1 MRTTL
6 LSAILLLAAC
16 GDDGPSDGNEGE
28 VITTV
33 ILSFQDGAS
42 EDTFEFDD
50 PDGDGGDPPTI
61 DPLNIPAGTY
71 TVTVAFENRLESPPE
86 DITVEVADE
95 STEHQVFFTGT
106 AVDGP
111 ASDQPGAPFTHSYI
125 DLDDNDLPIG
135 LTNQIIAGSGT
146 GELTVTLRHMP
157 PVNDQPTKTADTA
170 AAVRDGGF
178 ASVGGENDVQVT
190 FVVSSNAPTLVPD
203 PARGL
208 R

>member
-1 MRTTL
+1 MRTIPL
-6 LSAILLLAAC
+6 LLLLAAC
-16 GDDGPSDGNEGE
+16 GGDDTGPTNEGE

-33 ILSFQDGAS
+33 ILSFQGGAS

-71 TVTVAFENRLESPPE
+71 TVTVGFENRLESPPE
-86 DITVEVADE
+86 DIASEVADE
-95 STEHQVFFTGT
+95 STEHQVFFTGS

-111 ASDQPGAPFTHSYI
+111 ASDQPGAPFTHSYL

-135 LTNQIIAGSGT
+135 LSNQIIAGSGT
-146 GELTVTLRHMP
+146 GELTVTLRHLP

-178 ASVGGENDVQVT
+178 SSIGGQNDVQVT
-190 FVVSSNAPTLVPD
+190 FMVTSDAPTLAPD

>member
-6 LSAILLLAAC
+6 ISAILLLAAC
-16 GDDGPSDGNEGE
+16 GGDDTGPTNEGE

-33 ILSFQDGAS
+33 ILSFQGGAT
-42 EDTFEFDD
+42 EDVFEFDD

-61 DPLNIPAGTY
+61 DPINIAAGTY
-71 TVTVAFENRLESPPE
+71 TVTVGFENRLEAPPE
-86 DITVEVADE
+86 DITAEVADE
-95 STEHQVFFTGT
+95 ADEHQVFLTGS

-111 ASDQPGAPFTHSYI
+111 ASDQPGAPLTHTYADQDS
-125 DLDDNDLPIG
+125 NGLPIG
-135 LTNQIIAGSGT
+135 LENTIVAGSGP

-157 PVNDQPTKTADTA
+157 PINDQPTKTADTA

-178 ASVGGENDVQVT
+178 SSIGGENDVQVT
-190 FVVSSNAPTLVPD
+190 FVVSSNAPTLAPD

>member
-1 MRTTL
+1 MRTIPL
-6 LSAILLLAAC
+6 LLLLAAC
-16 GDDGPSDGNEGE
+16 GGDDTGPTNEGE

-33 ILSFQDGAS
+33 ILSFQGGAS

-61 DPLNIPAGTY
+61 DPLNIAAGTY
-71 TVTVAFENRLESPPE
+71 TVTVASENRLESPPE
-86 DITVEVADE
+86 DITSEVADE
-95 STEHQVFFTGT
+95 STEHQVFLTGT

-111 ASDQPGAPFTHSYI
+111 ASDQPGAPFTHSYL

-146 GELTVTLRHMP
+146 GELTVTLRHLP
-157 PVNDQPTKTADTA
+157 PVNDQPAKTADTA

-178 ASVGGENDVQVT
+178 SSIGGQNDVQVT
-190 FVVSSNAPTLVPD
+190 FMVTSDAPTLAPD

>member
-16 GDDGPSDGNEGE
+16 GDDGPPGGNEGE
-28 VITTV
+28 VITSV
-33 ILSFQDGAS
+33 ILTFQDGPS
-42 EDTFEFDD
+42 EESFEFDD

-61 DPLNIPAGTY
+61 DPVNIPAGTY

-86 DITVEVADE
+86 DITAEVADE

-111 ASDQPGAPFTHSYI
+111 ASDQPGAPLTHSYT

-135 LTNQIIAGSGT
+135 LTNQILAGSGT

-170 AAVRDGGF
+170 AMVRDGGF
-178 ASVGGENDVQVT
+178 ASIGGENDVQVT
-190 FVVSSNAPTLVPD
+190 FMVTSDVPTLAPD
-203 PARGL
+203 PARGV

>member
-16 GDDGPSDGNEGE
+16 GDDGGPDGNENE
-28 VITTV
+28 LITTV
-33 ILSFQDGAS
+33 ILTFQGGAS

-86 DITVEVADE
+86 DITAEVADE
-95 STEHQVFFTGT
+95 SDEHQVFLTGT

-111 ASDQPGAPFTHSYI
+111 ASDQPGAPFTHTYA
-125 DLDDNDLPIG
+125 DQDANGLPVG
-135 LTNQIIAGSGT
+135 LENTIVAGSGT

-170 AAVRDGGF
+170 ASVRDGGF
-178 ASVGGENDVQVT
+178 SSIGGQNDVQVT
-190 FVVSSNAPTLVPD
+190 FMVTSDAPTLAPA